1 LKYNIG
7 DSVVVP
13 GCGVGLIEAREQ
25 IQMEGVGSLEAFRV
39 NLGAQTGTTW
49 IPVAMA
55 TPNRLRPVMSKD
67 AIPATW
73 EVMLA
78 QEAPEKRATWNRR
91 QRRYN
96 EQISSPAPA
105 DLAALIGELAAVQ
118 VNKPLSFGE
127 QRILEKARKLL
138 ADEIAAVLGQATEVI
153 DERIE
158 AKLTLFA
165 A

>member
-25 IQMEGVGSLEAFRV
+25 IQMEGVGSLDVYRV
-39 NLGAQTGTTW
+39 NLGGKAGTTW

-55 TPNRLRPVMSKD
+55 TPDRLRPVMSKD
-67 AIPATW
+67 AISATW
-73 EVMLA
+73 DVMLA
-78 QEAPEKRATWNRR
+78 QEAPEKRAHWNQRK
-91 QRRYN
+91 RRYT
-96 EQISSPAPA
+96 EQISSSAPA

-118 VNKPLSFGE
+118 VNKTLSFGE
-127 QRILEKARKLL
+127 QQILEKARKLL
-138 ADEIAAVLGQATEVI
+138 ADEIAAVLGQDTEAV
-153 DERIE
+153 DERME
-158 AKLTLFA
+158 VKLAAFA